1 MTPEEQEQRELLQ
14 SFVEEGRELIDDA
27 EPLIIELE
35 SQAAEDESGDIDPE
49 TINTIFRLFHS
60 LKGGA
65 GFLDLTLISRVTHE
79 AETLLDLFRKGQ
91 GKLTPA
97 HIDLINRAS
106 DFLRKLLDQI
116 DSVYHE
122 EGHEDEADQ
131 VAAEL
136 RKEIAALKGG
146 DDEEDDGPVVRAEDM
161 FEVVAEET
169 ADSTEEPEA
178 ESADEEVVEEPPE
191 VNSIPITP
199 EILSQFATESEE
211 QLQTAE
217 ECLIRFE
224 KNTDEESALQEAFRA
239 LHSFKG
245 NCGFVDFKD
254 MMALANGAETV
265 LDLYRN
271 KKVDYNPATVSLLLE
286 IIDFLRNTL
295 KTVPDTGNGSI
306 PAAPGLLHLLEDTV
320 GKEVMQAQRK
330 EKAKPKTAAA
340 APEAKQPAPEPKAE
354 PAAETEK
361 PKAAAPATPVAK
373 PAAKPAPKPAAA
385 NGAAKPA
392 APPAAQQPAAQRQ
405 SVRVDVEKVDRLLD
419 LVGELVIA
427 EAMVA
432 QNPDLQ
438 DVDIPLDRFER
449 AVMQL
454 NKITRDLQDISTSIR
469 MIPLSGTFRRMFRL
483 VRDVAQKSK
492 KKVELTIEGEETEVD
507 KTVIENITDPLVH
520 ILRNSIDHGIESP
533 KDREDAGKS
542 ATGHVAIRAYYVGGE
557 VWISIK
563 DDGKGLDRDRI
574 LNKALERGIVNPEE
588 AEAMP
593 DDEVWQL
600 IFQPGFSTAE
610 KVTDVSG
617 RGVGMDVVRR
627 NLESIR
633 GKVDVKSE
641 AGQGSEVVLRI
652 PLTLAIID
660 GMLLRVGKEKY
671 VIPITTI
678 SESLQVTEDMI
689 TRPMEGREIIRVR
702 DDLIPV
708 IRLHDQFSVEA
719 DSPDLTKGIVTILE
733 VDGQQFGLFVDELL
747 GQHQIVIKGLSD
759 YITDQPC
766 VSGCT
771 ILGDGG
777 ICLILD
783 IGGIM
788 KQVNRK
794 ESHKEMET
802 ARV

>member
-91 GKLTPA
+91 GKLTAA

-122 EGHEDEADQ
+122 AGHEEEADQ

-146 DDEEDDGPVVRAEDM
+146 EDEEDDGPVVRADDM
-161 FEVVAEET
+161 FEVVTDESDDSAEE
-169 ADSTEEPEA
+169 SEEEPVE
-178 ESADEEVVEEPPE
+178 EEVVEDLPE

-224 KNTDEESALQEAFRA
+224 KDTDDESALQEAFRA

-271 KKVDYNPATVSLLLE
+271 KKVEYNPATVSLLLE

-330 EKAKPKTAAA
+330 EKTKPRKAAVPEAKSPAAEPKAEVKPEAPAAEPEKPKTAAPA
-340 APEAKQPAPEPKAE
+340 KPEAK
-354 PAAETEK
+354 
-361 PKAAAPATPVAK
+361 PAT
-373 PAAKPAPKPAAA
+373 

-392 APPAAQQPAAQRQ
+392 AATPPPAAQNQAAQRQ

-432 QNPDLQ
+432 QNQDLQ

-533 KDREDAGKS
+533 KEREEAGKS
-542 ATGHVAIRAYYVGGE
+542 PTGHVAIRAYYVGGE

-574 LNKALERGIVNPEE
+574 LNKALERGIVTPEE
-588 AEAMP
+588 AETIP
-593 DDEVWQL
+593 NDEVWQL

-641 AGQGSEVVLRI
+641 AGKGSEVVLRI

-678 SESLQVTEDMI
+678 SESLQVTEGMI
-689 TRPMEGREIIRVR
+689 TRPMDGREIIRVR

-794 ESHKEMET
+794 ESHKDLET
-802 ARV
+802 ARA